1 MNSVY
6 LILSTNIKFALMQE
20 DTLIQYVTLDYSEDS
35 LTQLYAL
42 MKDKQI
48 MSLTVCLPSY
58 FSQDLLQESA
68 ALRYEQMDL
77 MSGYFCVS
85 LEDISKIEHLA
96 KALQIPKVGFL
107 ENRDLCIAD
116 GIYIFENDNAYNL
129 YVCKNEHLLAFDVQ
143 TDSTVERAIRQYGAK
158 YGIQELYNYVNHPD
172 FDKLPL
178 VFSNVFGVSDQNTLS
193 ELTYLAALIQIAPH
207 SSDDY
212 RSAYVAQDLVGYD
225 TSEFNTKVVKEPDAR
240 VEQEISS
247 VKEKKAAKAKVKEEK
262 PSSKFGIIL
271 VATIALAIGCNFVIY
286 NLSNQQYTKYLQEYD
301 TFTKKSAE
309 LSSLQSRYTMF
320 SAQTTTESGQQA
332 YDFIKKSG
340 LSKKSSKVKLNSFI
354 VEGST
359 VSITVSA
366 KSDDVF
372 WEFYDKLDGS
382 ANVSSVTDESST
394 DSKVVHTINLIL

>member
-1 MNSVY
+1 MNSVC
-6 LILSTNIKFALMQE
+6 LVLSTNIKFALMQE
-20 DTLIQYVTLDYSEDS
+20 DTLIQYVTLDYSDDS
-35 LTQLYAL
+35 LTQLHAL

-48 MSLTVCLPSY
+48 MSMTVCLPSY

-68 ALRYEQMDL
+68 SLRFEQMDL

-96 KALQIPKVGFL
+96 KALQIPKIGFL
-107 ENRDLCIAD
+107 ENRDLCNTD
-116 GIYIFENDNAYNL
+116 GIYIFENDNTYNL
-129 YVCKNEHLLAFDVQ
+129 YVYKNDHLLAFDVQ
-143 TDSTVERAIRQYGAK
+143 TDATIEKAIQQYGAK
-158 YGIQELYNYVNHPD
+158 YGIQELYNYVNHAD

-178 VFSNVFGVSDQNTLS
+178 AFSNVFGVSDQNTLS
-193 ELTYLAALIQIAPH
+193 ELTYLAALMQLTPH

-225 TSEFNTKVVKEPDAR
+225 SDETQV
-240 VEQEISS
+240 
-247 VKEKKAAKAKVKEEK
+247 KAAKETDSSAEMAPVTKKQKATKAAKEGKA
-262 PSSKFGIIL
+262 SSKFGLVL
-271 VATIALAIGCNFVIY
+271 VATVALAIVCNLFIY
-286 NLSNQQYTKYLQEYD
+286 NLSNQQHTKYLQEYD

-332 YDFIKKSG
+332 YDFIKKAG
-340 LSKKSSKVKLNSFI
+340 LLKKSSKVKLNSFT

-359 VSITVSA
+359 VAITVSA

-372 WEFYDKLDGS
+372 WKFYDKLDGS

>member
-1 MNSVY
+1 MNSVC
-6 LILSTNIKFALMQE
+6 LVLSTNIKFALMQE

-35 LTQLYAL
+35 LTQLHAL

-48 MSLTVCLPSY
+48 TSMTVCLPSY

-68 ALRYEQMDL
+68 SLRFEQMDL

-96 KALQIPKVGFL
+96 KALQIPKVSFL
-107 ENRDLCIAD
+107 ENRDLCNTD
-116 GIYIFENDNAYNL
+116 GIYIFENDNTYNL
-129 YVCKNEHLLAFDVQ
+129 YVYKNDHLLAFDVQ
-143 TDSTVERAIRQYGAK
+143 TDATIEKAIQQYGAK
-158 YGIQELYNYVNHPD
+158 YGIQELYNYVNHAD

-178 VFSNVFGVSDQNTLS
+178 AFSNVFGVSDQNTLS
-193 ELTYLAALIQIAPH
+193 ELTYLAALMQLTPH

-225 TSEFNTKVVKEPDAR
+225 SDEVNVNAAKETDSLAEPAPVTKKQKAT
-240 VEQEISS
+240 
-247 VKEKKAAKAKVKEEK
+247 KAAKEGKA
-262 PSSKFGIIL
+262 SNKFGLVL
-271 VATIALAIGCNFVIY
+271 VATVALAIVCNFFIY
-286 NLSNQQYTKYLQEYD
+286 NLSNQQHTKYLQEYD

-332 YDFIKKSG
+332 YDFIKKTG
-340 LSKKSSKVKLNSFI
+340 LLQKSCKVKLNSFT

-359 VSITVSA
+359 VAITVSA

-372 WEFYDKLDGS
+372 WKFYDKLDGS
-382 ANVSSVTDESST
+382 VNVSSVTDESST

>member
-1 MNSVY
+1 MNSVC
-6 LILSTNIKFALMQE
+6 LVLSTNIKFALMQE

-35 LTQLYAL
+35 LTQLHAL

-48 MSLTVCLPSY
+48 MSMTVCLPSY

-68 ALRYEQMDL
+68 SLRFEQMDL

-96 KALQIPKVGFL
+96 KALQIPKIGFL
-107 ENRDLCIAD
+107 ENRDLCNTD
-116 GIYIFENDNAYNL
+116 GIYIFENDNTYNL
-129 YVCKNEHLLAFDVQ
+129 YVYKNDHLLAFDVQ
-143 TDSTVERAIRQYGAK
+143 TDATIEKAIQQYGAK
-158 YGIQELYNYVNHPD
+158 YGIQELYNYVNHAD

-178 VFSNVFGVSDQNTLS
+178 AFSNVFGVSDQNTLS
-193 ELTYLAALIQIAPH
+193 ELTYLAALMQLTPH

-225 TSEFNTKVVKEPDAR
+225 SD
-240 VEQEISS
+240 EIQ
-247 VKEKKAAKAKVKEEK
+247 VKAAKETDSSVESAPITKKPKATKAVKEGK
-262 PSSKFGIIL
+262 ASSKFGLVL
-271 VATIALAIGCNFVIY
+271 VATVALAIVCNLFIY
-286 NLSNQQYTKYLQEYD
+286 NLSNQQHTKYLQEYD

-332 YDFIKKSG
+332 YDFIKKAG
-340 LSKKSSKVKLNSFI
+340 LLKKSSKVKLNSFT

-359 VSITVSA
+359 VAITVSA

-372 WEFYDKLDGS
+372 WKFYDKLDGS
-382 ANVSSVTDESST
+382 TNVSSVTDESST

>member
-1 MNSVY
+1 MNSVC
-6 LILSTNIKFALMQE
+6 LVLSTNIKFALMQE
-20 DTLIQYVTLDYSEDS
+20 DTLIQYVTLDYSDDS
-35 LTQLYAL
+35 LTQLHAL

-48 MSLTVCLPSY
+48 MSMTVCLPSY

-68 ALRYEQMDL
+68 SLRFEQMDL

-107 ENRDLCIAD
+107 ENRDLCNTD
-116 GIYIFENDNAYNL
+116 GIYIFENDNTYNL
-129 YVCKNEHLLAFDVQ
+129 YVYKNDHLLAFDVQ
-143 TDSTVERAIRQYGAK
+143 TDATIEKAIQQYGAK
-158 YGIQELYNYVNHPD
+158 YGIQELYNYVNHAD

-178 VFSNVFGVSDQNTLS
+178 AFSNVFGVSDQNTLS
-193 ELTYLAALIQIAPH
+193 ELTYLAALMQLTPH

-225 TSEFNTKVVKEPDAR
+225 SDETQV
-240 VEQEISS
+240 
-247 VKEKKAAKAKVKEEK
+247 KAAKETDSSAEMAPVTKKQKATKAAKEGKA
-262 PSSKFGIIL
+262 SSKFGLVL
-271 VATIALAIGCNFVIY
+271 VATVALAIVCNLFIY
-286 NLSNQQYTKYLQEYD
+286 NLSNQQHTKYLQEYD

-332 YDFIKKSG
+332 YDFIKKAG
-340 LSKKSSKVKLNSFI
+340 LLKKSSKVKLNSFT

-359 VSITVSA
+359 VAITVSA

-372 WEFYDKLDGS
+372 WKFYDKLDGS

>member
-1 MNSVY
+1 MNSVC
-6 LILSTNIKFALMQE
+6 LVLSTNIKFALMQE

-35 LTQLYAL
+35 LTQLHAL

-48 MSLTVCLPSY
+48 MSMTVCLPSY

-68 ALRYEQMDL
+68 SLRFEQMDL

-96 KALQIPKVGFL
+96 KALQISKVGFL
-107 ENRDLCIAD
+107 ENRDLCNTD
-116 GIYIFENDNAYNL
+116 GIYIFENDNTYNL
-129 YVCKNEHLLAFDVQ
+129 YVYKNDHLLAFDVQ
-143 TDSTVERAIRQYGAK
+143 TDATIEKAIQQYGAK
-158 YGIQELYNYVNHPD
+158 YGIQELYNYVNHAD

-178 VFSNVFGVSDQNTLS
+178 AFSNVFGVSDQNTLS
-193 ELTYLAALIQIAPH
+193 ELTYLAALMQLTPH

-225 TSEFNTKVVKEPDAR
+225 SDETHVKATKETDSSAEPAPVTKKQKATKAVKEG
-240 VEQEISS
+240 
-247 VKEKKAAKAKVKEEK
+247 KA
-262 PSSKFGIIL
+262 SNKFGLVL
-271 VATIALAIGCNFVIY
+271 VATVALAIVCNLFIY
-286 NLSNQQYTKYLQEYD
+286 NLSNQQHTKYLQEYD

-332 YDFIKKSG
+332 YDFIKKAG
-340 LSKKSSKVKLNSFI
+340 LLKKSSKVKLNSFT

-359 VSITVSA
+359 VAITVSA

-372 WEFYDKLDGS
+372 WKFYDKLDGS

>member
-6 LILSTNIKFALMQE
+6 LVLSTNIKFALMQE

-35 LTQLYAL
+35 LSQLHAL

-48 MSLTVCLPSY
+48 MSMTVCLPSY

-68 ALRYEQMDL
+68 SLRFEQMDL
-77 MSGYFCVS
+77 MSGYFCIS

-107 ENRDLCIAD
+107 ENRDLCNTD
-116 GIYIFENDNAYNL
+116 GIYIFESDNTYNL
-129 YVCKNEHLLAFDVQ
+129 YVYKNDHLLAFDVQ
-143 TDSTVERAIRQYGAK
+143 TDATIEKAIQQYGAK
-158 YGIQELYNYVNHPD
+158 YGIQELYNYVNHAD

-178 VFSNVFGVSDQNTLS
+178 AFSNVFGVSDQNTLS
-193 ELTYLAALIQIAPH
+193 ELTYLAALMQLTPH

-225 TSEFNTKVVKEPDAR
+225 SDEVNV
-240 VEQEISS
+240 
-247 VKEKKAAKAKVKEEK
+247 KAAKETDSSVELTPVTKKQKATKAAKEGKA
-262 PSSKFGIIL
+262 SSKFGLVL
-271 VATIALAIGCNFVIY
+271 VATVALAIVCNLFIY
-286 NLSNQQYTKYLQEYD
+286 NLSNQQHTKYLQEYD
-301 TFTKKSAE
+301 AFTKKSAE

-332 YDFIKKSG
+332 YDFIKKAG
-340 LSKKSSKVKLNSFI
+340 LLKKSCEVKLNSFT

-359 VSITVSA
+359 VAITVSA
-366 KSDDVF
+366 KSDDAF
-372 WEFYDKLDGS
+372 WKFYDKLDGS

>member
-6 LILSTNIKFALMQE
+6 LVLSTNIKFALMQE

-35 LTQLYAL
+35 LSQLHAL

-48 MSLTVCLPSY
+48 MSMTVCLPSY

-68 ALRYEQMDL
+68 SLRFEQMDL

-107 ENRDLCIAD
+107 ENRDLCNTD
-116 GIYIFENDNAYNL
+116 GIYIFENDNTYNL
-129 YVCKNEHLLAFDVQ
+129 YVYKNDHLLAFDVQ
-143 TDSTVERAIRQYGAK
+143 TDATIEKAIQQYGAK
-158 YGIQELYNYVNHPD
+158 YGIQELYNYVNHAD

-178 VFSNVFGVSDQNTLS
+178 AFSNVFGVSDQNTLS
-193 ELTYLAALIQIAPH
+193 ELTYLAALMQLTPH

-225 TSEFNTKVVKEPDAR
+225 SDETEV
-240 VEQEISS
+240 
-247 VKEKKAAKAKVKEEK
+247 KAAKETDSSVEVVPVTKKPKATKAAKESKA
-262 PSSKFGIIL
+262 SSKFGLIL
-271 VATIALAIGCNFVIY
+271 VATVALAIVCNLFIY
-286 NLSNQQYTKYLQEYD
+286 NLSNQQHTKYLQEYD

-332 YDFIKKSG
+332 YDFIKKAG
-340 LSKKSSKVKLNSFI
+340 LLKKSSKVKLNSFT

-359 VSITVSA
+359 VAITVSA

-372 WEFYDKLDGS
+372 WKFYDKLDGS

>member
-6 LILSTNIKFALMQE
+6 LVLSTNIKFALMQE

-35 LTQLYAL
+35 LSQLHAL

-48 MSLTVCLPSY
+48 MSMTVCLPSY

-68 ALRYEQMDL
+68 SLRFEQMDL

-107 ENRDLCIAD
+107 ENRDLCNTD
-116 GIYIFENDNAYNL
+116 GIYIFENDNTYNL
-129 YVCKNEHLLAFDVQ
+129 YVYKNDHLLAFDVQ
-143 TDSTVERAIRQYGAK
+143 TDATIEKAIQQYGAK
-158 YGIQELYNYVNHPD
+158 YGIQELYNYVNHAD

-178 VFSNVFGVSDQNTLS
+178 AFSNVFGVSDQNTLS
-193 ELTYLAALIQIAPH
+193 ELTYLAALMQLTPH

-212 RSAYVAQDLVGYD
+212 RSSYVAQDLVGYD
-225 TSEFNTKVVKEPDAR
+225 SDEVNVNAAKETNSSAELAPVTKKPKATKAVKEG
-240 VEQEISS
+240 
-247 VKEKKAAKAKVKEEK
+247 KA
-262 PSSKFGIIL
+262 SNKFGLVL
-271 VATIALAIGCNFVIY
+271 VATVALAIVCNLFIY
-286 NLSNQQYTKYLQEYD
+286 NLSNQQHTKYLQEYD

-332 YDFIKKSG
+332 YDFIKKAG
-340 LSKKSSKVKLNSFI
+340 LLKKSSKVKLNSFT

-359 VSITVSA
+359 VAITVSA

-372 WEFYDKLDGS
+372 WKFYDKLDGS

>member
-1 MNSVY
+1 MNSVC
-6 LILSTNIKFALMQE
+6 LVLSTNIKFALMQE

-35 LTQLYAL
+35 LTQLHAL

-48 MSLTVCLPSY
+48 MSMTVCLPSY

-68 ALRYEQMDL
+68 SLRFEQMDL

-107 ENRDLCIAD
+107 ENRDLCNTD
-116 GIYIFENDNAYNL
+116 GIYIFENDNTYNL
-129 YVCKNEHLLAFDVQ
+129 YVYKNDHLLAFDVQ
-143 TDSTVERAIRQYGAK
+143 TDATIEKAIQQYGAK
-158 YGIQELYNYVNHPD
+158 YGIQELYNYVNHAD

-178 VFSNVFGVSDQNTLS
+178 AFSNVFGVSDQNTLS
-193 ELTYLAALIQIAPH
+193 ELTYLAALMQLTPH

-225 TSEFNTKVVKEPDAR
+225 SDEVTV
-240 VEQEISS
+240 
-247 VKEKKAAKAKVKEEK
+247 KAAKETDSSVESAPVIKKPKATKAAKEGKA
-262 PSSKFGIIL
+262 SSKFGLVL
-271 VATIALAIGCNFVIY
+271 VATVALAIVCNLFIY
-286 NLSNQQYTKYLQEYD
+286 NLSNQQHTKYLQEYD

-332 YDFIKKSG
+332 YDFIKKAG
-340 LSKKSSKVKLNSFI
+340 LLKKSSKVKLNSFT

-359 VSITVSA
+359 VAITVSA

-372 WEFYDKLDGS
+372 WKFYDKLDGS

>member
-1 MNSVY
+1 MNSVC
-6 LILSTNIKFALMQE
+6 LVLSTNIKFALMQE
-20 DTLIQYVTLDYSEDS
+20 GTLIQYVTLDYSEDS
-35 LTQLYAL
+35 LSQLHAL

-48 MSLTVCLPSY
+48 MSMTVCLPSY

-68 ALRYEQMDL
+68 SLRFEQMDL

-107 ENRDLCIAD
+107 ENRDLCNTD
-116 GIYIFENDNAYNL
+116 GIYIFENDNTYNL
-129 YVCKNEHLLAFDVQ
+129 YVYKNDHLLAFDVQ
-143 TDSTVERAIRQYGAK
+143 TDATIEKAIQQYGAK
-158 YGIQELYNYVNHPD
+158 YGIQELYNYVNHAD

-178 VFSNVFGVSDQNTLS
+178 AFSNVFGVSDQNTLS
-193 ELTYLAALIQIAPH
+193 ELTYLAALMQLTPH

-212 RSAYVAQDLVGYD
+212 RSSYVAQDLVGYD
-225 TSEFNTKVVKEPDAR
+225 SDEVNVNAAKETNSSAELAPVTKKPKATKAVKEG
-240 VEQEISS
+240 
-247 VKEKKAAKAKVKEEK
+247 KA
-262 PSSKFGIIL
+262 SNKFGLVL
-271 VATIALAIGCNFVIY
+271 VATVALAIVCNLFIY
-286 NLSNQQYTKYLQEYD
+286 NLSNQQHTKYLQEYD

-332 YDFIKKSG
+332 YDFIKKAG
-340 LSKKSSKVKLNSFI
+340 LLKKSSKVKLNSFT

-359 VSITVSA
+359 VAITVSA

-372 WEFYDKLDGS
+372 WKFYDKLDGS

>member
-6 LILSTNIKFALMQE
+6 LVLSTNIKFALMQE

-35 LTQLYAL
+35 LSQLHAL

-48 MSLTVCLPSY
+48 MSMTVCLPSY

-68 ALRYEQMDL
+68 SLRFEQMDL

-85 LEDISKIEHLA
+85 LDDISKIEHLA

-107 ENRDLCIAD
+107 ENRDLCNTD
-116 GIYIFENDNAYNL
+116 GIYIFENDNTYNL
-129 YVCKNEHLLAFDVQ
+129 YVYKNDHLLAFDVQ
-143 TDSTVERAIRQYGAK
+143 TDATIEKAIQQYGAK
-158 YGIQELYNYVNHPD
+158 YGIQELYNYVNHAD

-178 VFSNVFGVSDQNTLS
+178 AFSNVFGVSDQNTLS
-193 ELTYLAALIQIAPH
+193 ELTYLAALMQLTPH

-225 TSEFNTKVVKEPDAR
+225 SDETKVKAVKETD
-240 VEQEISS
+240 SS
-247 VKEKKAAKAKVKEEK
+247 VELAPVTKKQKATKAVKEGK
-262 PSSKFGIIL
+262 ASSKFGLVL
-271 VATIALAIGCNFVIY
+271 VATVALAIVCNLFIY
-286 NLSNQQYTKYLQEYD
+286 NLSNQQHTKYLQEYA

-332 YDFIKKSG
+332 YDFIKKAG
-340 LSKKSSKVKLNSFI
+340 LLKKSNKVKLNSFT

-359 VSITVSA
+359 VAITVSA

-372 WEFYDKLDGS
+372 WKFYDKLDGS

>member
-1 MNSVY
+1 MNSVC
-6 LILSTNIKFALMQE
+6 LVLSTNIKFALMQE

-35 LTQLYAL
+35 LTQLHAL

-48 MSLTVCLPSY
+48 MSMTVCLPSY

-68 ALRYEQMDL
+68 SLRFEQMDL

-107 ENRDLCIAD
+107 ENRDLCNTD
-116 GIYIFENDNAYNL
+116 GIYIFENDNTYNL
-129 YVCKNEHLLAFDVQ
+129 YVYKNDHLLAFDVQ
-143 TDSTVERAIRQYGAK
+143 TDATIEKAIQQYGAK
-158 YGIQELYNYVNHPD
+158 YGIQELYNYVNHAD

-178 VFSNVFGVSDQNTLS
+178 AFSNVFGVSDQNTLS
-193 ELTYLAALIQIAPH
+193 ELTYLAALMQLTPH

-225 TSEFNTKVVKEPDAR
+225 SDETQVKATKETDSSAEPAPVTKKQKATKAVKEG
-240 VEQEISS
+240 
-247 VKEKKAAKAKVKEEK
+247 KA
-262 PSSKFGIIL
+262 SNKFGLVL
-271 VATIALAIGCNFVIY
+271 VATVALAIVCNLFIY
-286 NLSNQQYTKYLQEYD
+286 NLSNQQHTKYLQEYD

-332 YDFIKKSG
+332 YDFIKKAG
-340 LSKKSSKVKLNSFI
+340 LLKKSSKVKLNSFT

-359 VSITVSA
+359 VAITVSA

-372 WEFYDKLDGS
+372 WKFYDKLDGS

>member
-1 MNSVY
+1 MNSVC
-6 LILSTNIKFALMQE
+6 LVLSTNIKFALMQE

-35 LTQLYAL
+35 LTQLHAL

-48 MSLTVCLPSY
+48 MSMTVCLPSY

-68 ALRYEQMDL
+68 SLRFEQMDL

-107 ENRDLCIAD
+107 ENRDLCYTD
-116 GIYIFENDNAYNL
+116 GIYIFENDNTYNL
-129 YVCKNEHLLAFDVQ
+129 YVYKNDHLLAFDVQ
-143 TDSTVERAIRQYGAK
+143 TDATIEKAIQQYGAK
-158 YGIQELYNYVNHPD
+158 YGIQELYNYVNHAD

-178 VFSNVFGVSDQNTLS
+178 AFSNVFGVSDQNTLS
-193 ELTYLAALIQIAPH
+193 ELTYLAALMQLTPH

-225 TSEFNTKVVKEPDAR
+225 SDETQV
-240 VEQEISS
+240 
-247 VKEKKAAKAKVKEEK
+247 KAAKETDSSVELAPVTKKQKATKAVKEGK
-262 PSSKFGIIL
+262 ASNKFGLVL
-271 VATIALAIGCNFVIY
+271 VATVALAIVCNLFIY
-286 NLSNQQYTKYLQEYD
+286 NLSNQQHTKYLQEYD

-332 YDFIKKSG
+332 YDFIKKAG
-340 LSKKSSKVKLNSFI
+340 LLKKSSKVKLNSFT

-359 VSITVSA
+359 VAITVSA

-372 WEFYDKLDGS
+372 WKFYDKLDGS

>member
-6 LILSTNIKFALMQE
+6 LVLSTNIKFALMQE

-35 LTQLYAL
+35 LSQLHAL

-48 MSLTVCLPSY
+48 MSMTVCLPSY
-58 FSQDLLQESA
+58 FSQDLLQEA
-68 ALRYEQMDL
+68 ASLRFEQMDL

-107 ENRDLCIAD
+107 ENRDLCNTD
-116 GIYIFENDNAYNL
+116 GIYIFENDNTYNL
-129 YVCKNEHLLAFDVQ
+129 YVYKNDHLLAFDVQ
-143 TDSTVERAIRQYGAK
+143 TDATIEKAIQQYGAK
-158 YGIQELYNYVNHPD
+158 YGIQELYNYVNHAD

-178 VFSNVFGVSDQNTLS
+178 AFSNVFGVSDQNTLS
-193 ELTYLAALIQIAPH
+193 ELTYLAALMQLTTH

-225 TSEFNTKVVKEPDAR
+225 SDETKVKAVKETD
-240 VEQEISS
+240 SS
-247 VKEKKAAKAKVKEEK
+247 VELAPVTKKQKATKAVKEGK
-262 PSSKFGIIL
+262 ASSKFGLVL
-271 VATIALAIGCNFVIY
+271 VATVALAIVCNLFIY
-286 NLSNQQYTKYLQEYD
+286 NLSNQQHTKYLQEYA
-301 TFTKKSAE
+301 TFTKKSAA

-332 YDFIKKSG
+332 YDFIKKAG
-340 LSKKSSKVKLNSFI
+340 LLKKSSKVKLNSFT

-359 VSITVSA
+359 VAITVSA

-372 WEFYDKLDGS
+372 WKFYDKLDGS

>member
-6 LILSTNIKFALMQE
+6 LVLSTNIKFALMQE

-35 LTQLYAL
+35 LSQLHAL

-48 MSLTVCLPSY
+48 MSMTVCLPSY

-68 ALRYEQMDL
+68 SLRFEQMDL

-107 ENRDLCIAD
+107 ENRDLCNTD
-116 GIYIFENDNAYNL
+116 GIYIFENDNTYNL
-129 YVCKNEHLLAFDVQ
+129 YVYKNDHLLAFDVQ
-143 TDSTVERAIRQYGAK
+143 TDATIEKAIQQYGAK
-158 YGIQELYNYVNHPD
+158 YGIQELYNYVNHAD

-178 VFSNVFGVSDQNTLS
+178 AFSNVFGVSDQNTLS
-193 ELTYLAALIQIAPH
+193 ELTYLAALMQLTPH

-225 TSEFNTKVVKEPDAR
+225 SDEVNV
-240 VEQEISS
+240 
-247 VKEKKAAKAKVKEEK
+247 KAAKETDSSVEMTPVTKKPKATKAAKESKA
-262 PSSKFGIIL
+262 SSKFGLIL
-271 VATIALAIGCNFVIY
+271 VATVALAIVCNLFIY
-286 NLSNQQYTKYLQEYD
+286 NLSNQQHTKYLQEYD

-332 YDFIKKSG
+332 YDFIKKAG
-340 LSKKSSKVKLNSFI
+340 LLKKSSKVKLNSFT

-359 VSITVSA
+359 VAITVSA
-366 KSDDVF
+366 KSDDAF
-372 WEFYDKLDGS
+372 WKFYDKLDGS

>member
-1 MNSVY
+1 MNSVC
-6 LILSTNIKFALMQE
+6 LVLSTNIKFALMQE

-35 LTQLYAL
+35 LTQLHAL

-48 MSLTVCLPSY
+48 MSMTVCLPSY

-68 ALRYEQMDL
+68 SLRFEQMDL

-96 KALQIPKVGFL
+96 KALQIPKIGFL
-107 ENRDLCIAD
+107 ENRDLCNTD
-116 GIYIFENDNAYNL
+116 GIYIFENDNTYNL
-129 YVCKNEHLLAFDVQ
+129 YVYKNDHLLAFDVQ
-143 TDSTVERAIRQYGAK
+143 TDATIEKAIQQYGAK
-158 YGIQELYNYVNHPD
+158 YGIQELYNYVNHAD

-178 VFSNVFGVSDQNTLS
+178 AFSNVFGVSDQNTLS
-193 ELTYLAALIQIAPH
+193 ELTYLAALMQLTPH

-225 TSEFNTKVVKEPDAR
+225 SDETQV
-240 VEQEISS
+240 
-247 VKEKKAAKAKVKEEK
+247 KAAKETDSSAEMAPVTKKQKATKAAKEDKA
-262 PSSKFGIIL
+262 SSKFGLVL
-271 VATIALAIGCNFVIY
+271 VATVALAIVCNLFIY
-286 NLSNQQYTKYLQEYD
+286 NLSNQQHTKYLQEYD

-332 YDFIKKSG
+332 YDFIKKAG
-340 LSKKSSKVKLNSFI
+340 LLKKSSKVKLNSFT

-359 VSITVSA
+359 VAITVSA

-372 WEFYDKLDGS
+372 WKFYDKLDGS
-382 ANVSSVTDESST
+382 TNVSSVTDESST

>member
-6 LILSTNIKFALMQE
+6 LVLSTNIKFALMQG

-35 LTQLYAL
+35 LTQLHAL

-48 MSLTVCLPSY
+48 MSMTVCLPSY

-68 ALRYEQMDL
+68 SLRFEQMDL

-107 ENRDLCIAD
+107 ENRDLCNTD
-116 GIYIFENDNAYNL
+116 GIYIFENDNTYNL
-129 YVCKNEHLLAFDVQ
+129 YVYKNDHLLAFDVQ
-143 TDSTVERAIRQYGAK
+143 TDATIEKAIQQYGAK
-158 YGIQELYNYVNHPD
+158 YGIQELYNYVNHAD

-178 VFSNVFGVSDQNTLS
+178 AFSNVFGVSDQNTLS
-193 ELTYLAALIQIAPH
+193 ELTYLAALMQLTPH

-225 TSEFNTKVVKEPDAR
+225 SDEVNV
-240 VEQEISS
+240 
-247 VKEKKAAKAKVKEEK
+247 KAAKEIDSSVELTPVTKKQKATKAVKEDK
-262 PSSKFGIIL
+262 ASSKFGLVL
-271 VATIALAIGCNFVIY
+271 VATVALAIVCNLFIY
-286 NLSNQQYTKYLQEYD
+286 NLSNQQHAKYLQEYD
-301 TFTKKSAE
+301 AFTKKSAE

-332 YDFIKKSG
+332 YDFIKKAG
-340 LSKKSSKVKLNSFI
+340 LLKKSSKVKLNSFT

-359 VSITVSA
+359 VAITVSA

-372 WEFYDKLDGS
+372 WKFYDKLDGS
-382 ANVSSVTDESST
+382 ANVSGVTDESST

>member
-1 MNSVY
+1 MNSVC
-6 LILSTNIKFALMQE
+6 LVLSTNIKFALMQE

-35 LTQLYAL
+35 LTQLHAL

-48 MSLTVCLPSY
+48 MSMTVCLPSY

-68 ALRYEQMDL
+68 SLRFEQMDL

-107 ENRDLCIAD
+107 ENRDLCNTD
-116 GIYIFENDNAYNL
+116 GIYIFENDNTYNL
-129 YVCKNEHLLAFDVQ
+129 YVYKNDHLLAFDVQ
-143 TDSTVERAIRQYGAK
+143 TDATIEKAIQQYGAK
-158 YGIQELYNYVNHPD
+158 YGIQELYNYVNHAD

-178 VFSNVFGVSDQNTLS
+178 AFSNVFGVSDQNTLS
-193 ELTYLAALIQIAPH
+193 ELTYLAALMQLTPH

-225 TSEFNTKVVKEPDAR
+225 SDEVNV
-240 VEQEISS
+240 
-247 VKEKKAAKAKVKEEK
+247 KAAKETDSSVESAPVIKKPKATKAVKEGK
-262 PSSKFGIIL
+262 ASNKFGLVL
-271 VATIALAIGCNFVIY
+271 VATVALAIVCNLFIH
-286 NLSNQQYTKYLQEYD
+286 NLSNQQHTKYLQEYD

-332 YDFIKKSG
+332 YDFIKKAG
-340 LSKKSSKVKLNSFI
+340 LLKKSSKVKLNSFT

-359 VSITVSA
+359 VAITVSA

-372 WEFYDKLDGS
+372 WKFYDKLDGS

>member
-1 MNSVY
+1 MNSVC
-6 LILSTNIKFALMQE
+6 LVLSTNIKFALMQE

-35 LTQLYAL
+35 LTQLHAL

-48 MSLTVCLPSY
+48 MSMTVCLPSY

-68 ALRYEQMDL
+68 SLRFEQMDL

-107 ENRDLCIAD
+107 ENRDLCNTD
-116 GIYIFENDNAYNL
+116 GIYIFENDNTYNL
-129 YVCKNEHLLAFDVQ
+129 YVYKNDHLLAFDVQ
-143 TDSTVERAIRQYGAK
+143 TDATIEKAIQQYGAK
-158 YGIQELYNYVNHPD
+158 YGIQELYNYVNHAD

-178 VFSNVFGVSDQNTLS
+178 AFSNVFGVSDQNTLS
-193 ELTYLAALIQIAPH
+193 ELTYLAALMQLTPH

-225 TSEFNTKVVKEPDAR
+225 SDETQV
-240 VEQEISS
+240 
-247 VKEKKAAKAKVKEEK
+247 KAAKETDSSAEMAPVTKKQKATKAAKEGKA
-262 PSSKFGIIL
+262 SSKFGLVL
-271 VATIALAIGCNFVIY
+271 VATVALAIVCNLFIY
-286 NLSNQQYTKYLQEYD
+286 NLSNQQHTKYLQEYD

-332 YDFIKKSG
+332 YDFIKKAG
-340 LSKKSSKVKLNSFI
+340 LLKKSSKVKLNSFT

-359 VSITVSA
+359 VAITVSA

-372 WEFYDKLDGS
+372 WKFYDKLDGS

>member
-1 MNSVY
+1 MNSVC
-6 LILSTNIKFALMQE
+6 LVLSTNIKFALMQE

-35 LTQLYAL
+35 LTQLHAL

-48 MSLTVCLPSY
+48 MSMTVCLPSY

-68 ALRYEQMDL
+68 SLRFEQMDL

-107 ENRDLCIAD
+107 ENRDLCNTD
-116 GIYIFENDNAYNL
+116 GIYIFENDNTYNL
-129 YVCKNEHLLAFDVQ
+129 YVYKNDHLLAFDVQ
-143 TDSTVERAIRQYGAK
+143 TDATIEKAIQQYGAK
-158 YGIQELYNYVNHPD
+158 YGIQELYNYVNHAD

-178 VFSNVFGVSDQNTLS
+178 AFSNGFGVSDQNTLS
-193 ELTYLAALIQIAPH
+193 ELTYLEALMQLTPH

-225 TSEFNTKVVKEPDAR
+225 SDEVNVKATKETDSSVEMAPVTKKPKATKAVKED
-240 VEQEISS
+240 
-247 VKEKKAAKAKVKEEK
+247 KA
-262 PSSKFGIIL
+262 SNKFGL
-271 VATIALAIGCNFVIY
+271 VLVTTVALAIVCNLFIY
-286 NLSNQQYTKYLQEYD
+286 NLSNQQHTKYLQEYD

-332 YDFIKKSG
+332 YDFIKKAG
-340 LSKKSSKVKLNSFI
+340 LLKKSSKVKLNSFT

-359 VSITVSA
+359 LAITVSA

-372 WEFYDKLDGS
+372 WKFYDKLDGS

>member
-1 MNSVY
+1 MNSVC
-6 LILSTNIKFALMQE
+6 LVLSTNIKFALMQE

-35 LTQLYAL
+35 LTQLHAL

-48 MSLTVCLPSY
+48 MSMTVCLPSY

-68 ALRYEQMDL
+68 SLRFEQMDL

-107 ENRDLCIAD
+107 ENRDLCNTD
-116 GIYIFENDNAYNL
+116 GIYIFENDNTYNL
-129 YVCKNEHLLAFDVQ
+129 YVYKNDHLLAFDVQ
-143 TDSTVERAIRQYGAK
+143 TDATIEKAIQQYGAK
-158 YGIQELYNYVNHPD
+158 YGIQELYNYVNHAD

-178 VFSNVFGVSDQNTLS
+178 AFSNVFGVSDQNTLS
-193 ELTYLAALIQIAPH
+193 ELTYLAALMQLTPH

-225 TSEFNTKVVKEPDAR
+225 SDEVNV
-240 VEQEISS
+240 
-247 VKEKKAAKAKVKEEK
+247 KAAKETDSSVESAPVIKKPKATKAVKEGK
-262 PSSKFGIIL
+262 ASNKFGLVL
-271 VATIALAIGCNFVIY
+271 VATVALAIVCNLFIY
-286 NLSNQQYTKYLQEYD
+286 NLSNQQHTKYLQEYD

-332 YDFIKKSG
+332 YDFIKKAG
-340 LSKKSSKVKLNSFI
+340 LLKKSSKVKLNSFT

-359 VSITVSA
+359 VAITVSA

-372 WEFYDKLDGS
+372 WKFYDKLDGS